1 MAFTDLIYTFFN
13 KSFNDLMLLDS
24 QVFFDK
30 STGLSSFITYSCGNQ
45 CKEAL
50 HITPTPLLP
59 TLFSLF
65 SVVELDAYHSE
76 SSDSKVGIICLLIYQ
91 AVILFW
97 FVSGY
102 LLFLLDRSV

>member
-1 MAFTDLIYTFFN
+1 
-13 KSFNDLMLLDS
+13 MLPDS
-24 QVFFDK
+24 QV
-30 STGLSSFITYSCGNQ
+30 
-45 CKEAL
+45 
-50 HITPTPLLP
+50 LLPIHVEINARKPCAFPPPP

-65 SVVELDAYHSE
+65 SVVELDSYHSE

-102 LLFLLDRSV
+102 LLFLLDQSV

>member
-1 MAFTDLIYTFFN
+1 MHVPF
-13 KSFNDLMLLDS
+13 
-24 QVFFDK
+24 
-30 STGLSSFITYSCGNQ
+30 
-45 CKEAL
+45 
-50 HITPTPLLP
+50 PLPP

-65 SVVELDAYHSE
+65 SVVELDSYHSE
-76 SSDSKVGIICLLIYQ
+76 SSDLKVGIICLLIDQ

>member
-1 MAFTDLIYTFFN
+1 
-13 KSFNDLMLLDS
+13 MLLDS
-24 QVFFDK
+24 QVLLPIHVEINARK
-30 STGLSSFITYSCGNQ
+30 LCTS
-45 CKEAL
+45 
-50 HITPTPLLP
+50 PPPPLPP

-65 SVVELDAYHSE
+65 SVVELDSYHSE

-102 LLFLLDRSV
+102 LLFLLDQSV